1 LSWKEERDGGEEA
14 KMTGNLI
21 ELGLA
26 IRGKRKERGL
36 TIKELAERADVSIG
50 LISKIENYRT
60 VPSLPVL
67 LSIAGALRVDLSE
80 LVANIKTNPATRHVI
95 VRKNERVQVTR
106 ERGSGVEY
114 ASLIERDTIGAHF
127 QSFVIRLEPDAW
139 REKSVTDGDEFLLVL
154 SGTLELRLGD
164 ETITLE
170 EGDSIFFD
178 GSIPHAPSNPTE
190 ADTEFLAV
198 YIIKN

>member
-1 LSWKEERDGGEEA
+1 
-14 KMTGNLI
+14 MTGNLI

-26 IRGKRKERGL
+26 IRGKRKERGF
-36 TIKELAERADVSIG
+36 TIKELAERAEVSIG

-67 LSIAGALRVDLSE
+67 LSIAAALRVDLSE
-80 LVANIKTNPATRHVI
+80 LVENIKTTPGRRYMV
-95 VRKNERVQVTR
+95 VRKNERNQVLR
-106 ERGSGVEY
+106 ERGGGVEY
-114 ASLIERDTIGAHF
+114 KSLIESDTIGAHF

-139 REKSVTDGDEFLLVL
+139 REESVTDGDEFLLVL
-154 SGTLELRLGD
+154 RGTLVLRLDD
-164 ETITLE
+164 EPIRLE

-178 GSIPHAPSNPTE
+178 GSVPHAPSNPTDAE
-190 ADTEFLAV
+190 TEFLAV